1 MAKRRGRGEGSY
13 RELPSG
19 LWQAALPG
27 RKRAGRTK
35 SFPTKAEALAWLRE
49 NAGRP
54 GGAAGTLS
62 DWIDVWLPI
71 QRANTEAGT
80 WRRDEEVIR
89 SFIRPQL
96 GSVRLLNLTGNRINA
111 WLADLHSAGRSDDE
125 RHRSWA
131 TLRKVLRSHDA
142 YPRGNLDS
150 VRPPKVRRAEA
161 LFLDPEEYRRLCLAA
176 DRFPSAFPFL
186 PALVRVWVECCC
198 RPREGL
204 ALKWEDYDPATGIVR
219 VRRALTTRGKG
230 GGKVPKT
237 ERSARDV
244 PLSSAAKAALDVWRT
259 LAGPS
264 PWMFAGDRGGHRWYT
279 HFRETVWGPLAER
292 AGLPDHTPKSLRH
305 AGASLLL
312 AAGGSLLAVARR
324 MGHSSPQLILR
335 VYGHTMRDD
344 QRKLAGIFEG
354 LTVPHDVRTAPAET
368 HEKP

>member
-13 RELPSG
+13 RQLASG

-35 SFPTKAEALAWLRE
+35 TFPTKQEAIAWLAA
-49 NAGRP
+49 NIGRA
-54 GGAAGTLS
+54 GGAAGTLG
-62 DWIDVWLPI
+62 DWIDAWLPV

-80 WRRDEEVIR
+80 WRRDEEVIKA
-89 SFIRPQL
+89 FIRPQL
-96 GSVRLLNLTGNRINA
+96 GGVRLLNLTGNRINS
-111 WLADLHSAGRSDDE
+111 WLAELHSAGRSDDE
-125 RHRSWA
+125 RHRSWG
-131 TLRKVLRSHDA
+131 TLRKILRAHDS
-142 YPRGNLDS
+142 YPRANLDS
-150 VRPPKVRRAEA
+150 VRPPRVRRPEPR
-161 LFLDPEEYRRLCLAA
+161 FLEPDEYRRLCEAA
-176 DRFPSAFPFL
+176 DTFPSSYPFL

-204 ALKWEDYDPATGIVR
+204 ALKWEDYNPATGIVR

-244 PLSSAAKAALDVWRT
+244 PLSGGAKAALEAWR
-259 LAGPS
+259 AAAPAS

-279 HFRETVWGPLAER
+279 HFRSAVWEPLALR

-344 QRKLAGIFEG
+344 QLKLAGIFEG
-354 LTVPHDVRTAPAET
+354 LTSAPAVRTDQGET
-368 HEKP
+368 PEKT